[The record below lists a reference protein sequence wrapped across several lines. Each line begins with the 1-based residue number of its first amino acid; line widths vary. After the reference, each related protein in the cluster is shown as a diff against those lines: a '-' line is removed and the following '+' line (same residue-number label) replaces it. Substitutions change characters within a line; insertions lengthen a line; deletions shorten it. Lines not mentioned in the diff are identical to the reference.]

1 VKNRTEFSSAAFC
14 FKERPFVASISSTD
28 TNYDKG
34 NSYSYYVNDQPNKKT
49 KDDIVYKL
57 NNYLFRS
64 DDFSKES
71 SIDNFLFAGCSQTVT
86 LGLPLE
92 LSWAHKVNSGFDKK
106 KYINI
111 SGVGLAIDTIISN
124 IVHYIDLFG
133 KPKAVVALFPDHY
146 RVTEIKHDTIATDWL
161 DPREYDKNVDRIED
175 AIFKDY
181 LSFKNLEMIC
191 KANNIPLVYSSWQPH
206 TAKVIKKLTE
216 KSFLENG
223 FDIYENIDIDPK
235 LFLKKNSKYPHYWE
249 YARDGIHCGERDNL
263 MFAQSFTNKLKKLG
277 F

>member
-1 VKNRTEFSSAAFC
+1 MKNRTEFSSAAFY
-14 FKERPFVASISSTD
+14 FKEKPFITSISSTD
-28 TNYDKG
+28 KKYDKG
-34 NSYSYYVNDQPNKKT
+34 SSYSYYINDQPNKKT

-71 SIDNFLFAGCSQTVT
+71 SNDNFLFAGCSQTVT

-92 LSWAHKVNSGFDKK
+92 LGWAHKVNSSFNSKE
-106 KYINI
+106 YINI
-111 SGVGLAIDTIISN
+111 SGVGLAIDAIISN
-124 IVHYIDLFG
+124 IVHYIDIFG
-133 KPKAVVALFPDHY
+133 NPKAVLALFPDHY
-146 RVTEIKHDTIATDWL
+146 RVTEIKHNIVTTDWL

-249 YARDGIHCGERDNL
+249 HARDGVHCGERDNL
-263 MFAQSFTNKLKKLG
+263 MFAQSFTNKLKELG